1 MFKWIKEN
9 KVLTVIMVAGVS
21 ALGYLAYKQLDEELP
36 EELQQLINDVVKR
49 IREGEVKSPEQR
61 IDRLEKLLLEMQ
73 DSKGEIQEE
82 KIEIPAS
89 K

>member
-1 MFKWIKEN
+1 MRR
-9 KVLTVIMVAGVS
+9 T
-21 ALGYLAYKQLDEELP
+21 P

>member
-1 MFKWIKEN
+1 MPYP
-9 KVLTVIMVAGVS
+9 VAEQVR
-21 ALGYLAYKQLDEELP
+21 LVRMTP

>member
-1 MFKWIKEN
+1 MPYPAAEQ
-9 KVLTVIMVAGVS
+9 VRLVRMT
-21 ALGYLAYKQLDEELP
+21 P

-73 DSKGEIQEE
+73 DSKGKIQEE

>member
-1 MFKWIKEN
+1 M
-9 KVLTVIMVAGVS
+9 T
-21 ALGYLAYKQLDEELP
+21 P

-49 IREGEVKSPEQR
+49 IRAGEVKSPEQR

>member
-1 MFKWIKEN
+1 M
-9 KVLTVIMVAGVS
+9 T
-21 ALGYLAYKQLDEELP
+21 P

>member
-1 MFKWIKEN
+1 
-9 KVLTVIMVAGVS
+9 
-21 ALGYLAYKQLDEELP
+21 
-36 EELQQLINDVVKR
+36 
-49 IREGEVKSPEQR
+49 
-61 IDRLEKLLLEMQ
+61 MQ